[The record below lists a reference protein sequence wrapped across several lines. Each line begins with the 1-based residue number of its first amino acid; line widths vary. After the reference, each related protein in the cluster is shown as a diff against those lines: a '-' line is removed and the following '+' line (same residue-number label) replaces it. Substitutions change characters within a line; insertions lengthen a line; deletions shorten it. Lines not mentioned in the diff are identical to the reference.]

1 MTKLG
6 SNSKKMILMKTF
18 YDIFKSFVL
27 IFVNIYLWKTG
38 KDIKV
43 VAIFNI
49 FNYIG
54 ATVSFYIGNMIARKN
69 MKLNYLFS
77 SLSFIMLFAITLIF
91 GDKVSQFAIF
101 MGIFG
106 GFGDGLFF
114 FNLNNFQ
121 ASYLDRDEI
130 DTFMSVMGIAK
141 KITSI
146 ITPLISGIIIE
157 LYGYNTMTYALI
169 ILVIVQFITG
179 FSLPNTKINGMMKFN
194 FETIKKEKSYRNLLL
209 THTIR
214 APFSQITTLSNSVF
228 LFYFIQSEKL
238 MGNLNS
244 IFSVTSIVLFY
255 LYLVLQKKFDR
266 SKLMYFGAIS
276 HSLAVLLL
284 IKPSFTTFVIYSL
297 AITIGT
303 TFFANALTGLQIHC
317 AKRYSNSQMEMI
329 GNLMLR
335 VILLNIGRCTFFL
348 LMYFFYTGFDSLFFK
363 LLLAYNFVIP
373 VLCYNLAKEDI

>member
-1 MTKLG
+1 
-6 SNSKKMILMKTF
+6 MKTF

-38 KDIKV
+38 KDIKA

-77 SLSFIMLFAITLIF
+77 SLSFIMLFTITLIF
-91 GDKVSQFAIF
+91 GDGVAKFALF

-121 ASYLDRDEI
+121 ASYLNRDEI

-146 ITPLISGIIIE
+146 ITPVISGFIIE

-169 ILVIVQFITG
+169 FLVVVQFIIG
-179 FSLPNTKINGMMKFN
+179 FSLPNTQIEGMMKINFN
-194 FETIKKEKSYRNLLL
+194 RLKKDRSFRNLYL

-228 LFYFIQSEKL
+228 LFYFVQSEKL

-244 IFSVTSIVLFY
+244 IFSITSIVLFY
-255 LYLVLQKKFDR
+255 LYLVLQRKFER
-266 SKLMYFGAIS
+266 KNLMMFGAIA

-297 AITIGT
+297 ALTIGT

-317 AKRYSNSQMEMI
+317 AKRYSENQMEML

-335 VILLNIGRCTFFL
+335 VILLNIGRCTFFIL
-348 LMYFFYTGFDSLFFK
+348 LYFLYTGFDSLFFK
-363 LLLAYNFVIP
+363 VLLVYNFIVP
-373 VLCYNLAKEDI
+373 VLCYYLSKEDI